1 MKLFSNKYR
10 ALFIL
15 LLASYSFLNTAYIE
29 TFRYYGIEQ
38 SNVYI
43 WLVFV
48 IIVGLVWEG
57 NRLLEKW
64 LTRKKTAVHP
74 LLLMFLLSMAIAA
87 IAGLAS
93 YHGMANLLNLQTTEA
108 LPIEAKLCLLF
119 AMRINLFLNCLNAIN
134 FFLISSKQKEVE
146 AEALRA
152 TTAKAQLDAV
162 RSQVNPHF
170 LFNNLNVL
178 SSLVMTQNKDAN
190 SFLESFST
198 VYRYVLK
205 SQEKDLVTLGEEM
218 EFMEPYLFLLQK
230 RFGDGLHV
238 SIDIPDSSL
247 TGRIV
252 PLAMQM
258 LVENAIKHNIVSVH
272 QPLNVSI
279 SVRNGQLVVCN
290 RLQPKAPDNSSGT
303 GLQNISER
311 YRLSTGKSITV
322 EKTDDAF
329 TVRLPLQS

>member
-64 LTRKKTAVHP
+64 LTRKKPAVHP

-93 YHGMANLLNLQTTEA
+93 YYGMANLLNMQTTEA

-134 FFLISSKQKEVE
+134 FFLISSKQKELE

-198 VYRYVLK
+198 VYRYVLR
-205 SQEKDLVTLGEEM
+205 SQEKDMVTLDEEM

-230 RFGDGLHV
+230 RFGDGLNV

-247 TGRIV
+247 KSRIV

-279 SVRNGQLVVCN
+279 SVRNGQLVVSN

-311 YRLSTGKSITV
+311 YRLSTGKTITV